1 MLNDGWGLM
10 SNLISLLLKIELEPI
25 STNLC
30 LFKLDLISFEELN
43 SSFGLSWTVEVD
55 KSL

>member
-1 MLNDGWGLM
+1 M

-43 SSFGLSWTVEVD
+43 SSFGLS
-55 KSL
+55 